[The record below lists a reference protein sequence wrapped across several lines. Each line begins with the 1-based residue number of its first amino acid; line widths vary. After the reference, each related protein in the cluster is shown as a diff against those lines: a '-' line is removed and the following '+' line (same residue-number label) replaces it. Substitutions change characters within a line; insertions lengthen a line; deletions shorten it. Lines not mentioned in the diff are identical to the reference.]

1 MKKQAQEKKDE
12 PESKPEPESDS
23 DSDVSVNRDEA
34 QPGRD
39 FQFFFNKVFYVKDL
53 FENLTQRKW
62 GTNHW
67 DCSGSSWPARGR
79 KNGRGEKVS
88 LTLNFRLFLFSK
100 REELWPNG
108 VFDLKLYDL
117 EIGLQILIKWK
128 RDKSSKIKGPAFEYA
143 TGVAANPADEQYV
156 RRSPT
161 PPPEPE
167 KTTEEIQEDLQA
179 ELKARALKSMKK
191 RKLAKLKEKAQ
202 AVEES
207 SSDDDDDSD
216 EAMEAQEGVDG
227 GETAADKP
235 KFRSGY
241 GSDEEKKWKKNCAK
255 F

>member
-1 MKKQAQEKKDE
+1 MSQSQNLNPSPIRIPTFQSIEMRPNQAEIFKCLK
-12 PESKPEPESDS
+12 
-23 DSDVSVNRDEA
+23 
-34 QPGRD
+34 
-39 FQFFFNKVFYVKDL
+39 NKVFCKRFYVRDL
-53 FENLTQRKW
+53 FENQTQRKW

-100 REELWPNG
+100 KEELWPNG
-108 VFDLKLYDL
+108 KNLFDLKLYDL

-207 SSDDDDDSD
+207 SSDDEDDSD
-216 EAMEAQEGVDG
+216 EAMEAQEGAGG
-227 GETAADKP
+227 GETATDKP